1 MFHLQYPVT
10 PSRRH
15 TAGGAS
21 QAESGSRPRARQ
33 KAVSRS
39 SARCR
44 RSRRGACAGARS
56 AASAPSASA
65 NASAR
70 STARVSSASASASA
84 RLSLGS
90 ESEDSPDSLSPT
102 VLAKLI
108 HFSRFI
114 FYAALIKNIWGI
126 HDSRDRLRVTLTA
139 SMTYQSRIFIES

>member
-70 STARVSSASASASA
+70 STAQVSSASA

-114 FYAALIKNIWGI
+114 FYAALIKNIWEI